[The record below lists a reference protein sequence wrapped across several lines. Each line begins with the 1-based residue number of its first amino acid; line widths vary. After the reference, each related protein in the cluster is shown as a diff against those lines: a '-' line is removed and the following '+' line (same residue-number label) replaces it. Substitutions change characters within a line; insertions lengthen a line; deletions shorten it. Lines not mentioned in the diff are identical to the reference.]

1 MISNERKNYLKK
13 KKRSKRIIL
22 ISQISILILFFGIW
36 ELLSRLNIID
46 TFILSSPTKVFNT
59 IIDLAKTN
67 NLFNHIF
74 TTLKEIIISFILGN
88 IIGFLIASILYL
100 NKTLSK
106 ILDPYLTILNSL
118 PKVALGP
125 LIIIVSGANT
135 KSIII
140 MALLISSIISIL
152 NINTAFK
159 STDENRIK
167 LLKSM
172 NANKLQ
178 ILTKVVIPSNYS
190 QIVDSFKVNISM
202 CFVGVIM
209 GEFLVS
215 KEGIGYLIN
224 YGSQVFNMNLVI
236 SGIIILIILTI
247 ILYLCISFLERK
259 IKKSS

>member
-1 MISNERKNYLKK
+1 MSDERKKYLKRIK
-13 KKRSKRIIL
+13 KEKIIVL
-22 ISQISILILFFGIW
+22 ISQISILVLFLGIW
-36 ELLSRLNIID
+36 ELLSRLNVID
-46 TFILSSPTKVFNT
+46 SFILSSPTKVVNK
-59 IIDLAKTN
+59 IIDLAKSN

-88 IIGFLIASILYL
+88 IIGFTIASILYI

-106 ILDPYLTILNSL
+106 ILDPYLTVLNSL

-125 LIIIVSGANT
+125 LIIIIGGANT

-159 STDENRIK
+159 NTDKNRIK

-172 NANKLQ
+172 GANKRQ
-178 ILTKVVIPSNYS
+178 ILLKVVIPSNYP

-236 SGIIILIILTI
+236 SGIFILIILTI
-247 ILYLCISFLERK
+247 LLYLCISFIEK
-259 IKKSS
+259 IIKKSS

>member
-1 MISNERKNYLKK
+1 MISNERKEYLKRI
-13 KKRSKRIIL
+13 KRNKRIIL
-22 ISQISILILFFGIW
+22 ISQISIIVLFLGIW
-36 ELLSRLNIID
+36 ELLSRLNMID
-46 TFILSSPTKVFNT
+46 TFLLSSPTKVFNT
-59 IIDLAKTN
+59 IIDLAKSN
-67 NLFNHIF
+67 NLFNHLF
-74 TTLKEIIISFILGN
+74 TTLKEILISFILGN
-88 IIGFLIASILYL
+88 IIGFTISSILYL
-100 NKTLSK
+100 FKTLSK

-167 LLKSM
+167 LLKTM
-172 NANKLQ
+172 NASKLQ
-178 ILTKVVIPSNYS
+178 ILFHVVIPSNYS

-215 KEGIGYLIN
+215 KEGVGYLIN

-236 SGIIILIILTI
+236 SGIFILIILTI
-247 ILYLCISFLERK
+247 GLYLLISFLERK
-259 IKKSS
+259 IKK

>member
-1 MISNERKNYLKK
+1 MISNERKDYLKRI
-13 KKRSKRIIL
+13 KRNKRIIL
-22 ISQISILILFFGIW
+22 ISQISIIVLFLGIW

-46 TFILSSPTKVFNT
+46 TFLLSSPTKVINT
-59 IIDLAKTN
+59 IIDLAKSN

-74 TTLKEIIISFILGN
+74 TTLKEILISFILGN
-88 IIGFLIASILYL
+88 IIGFTIASILYL

-106 ILDPYLTILNSL
+106 ILEPYLTILNSL

-125 LIIIVSGANT
+125 LIIIISGANT

-172 NANKLQ
+172 NASKLD
-178 ILTKVVIPSNYS
+178 ILFYVVIPSNYL
-190 QIVDSFKVNISM
+190 IIINEAKLNISM

-215 KEGIGYLIN
+215 KQGIGYLIN
-224 YGSQVFNMNLVI
+224 YGCQIFNMNLVLT
-236 SGIIILIILTI
+236 GITLLIILTI
-247 ILYLCISFLERK
+247 VLYLTIEIISKK
-259 IKKSS
+259 IKR